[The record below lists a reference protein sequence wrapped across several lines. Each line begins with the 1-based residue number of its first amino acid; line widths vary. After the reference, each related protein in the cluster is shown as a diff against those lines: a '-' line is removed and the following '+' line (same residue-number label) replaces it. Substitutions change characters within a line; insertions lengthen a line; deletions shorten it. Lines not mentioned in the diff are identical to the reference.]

1 MVWLQKLFTKTEDN
15 INTSSEQSGEKD
27 WVTVDPNLFG
37 NCKIFFST
45 NQSIDL
51 YELEELCDSVGWAR
65 RPLRKVK
72 KALEN
77 SYLVASIWES
87 RGAKSYLVGFARA
100 TSDHSFNAT
109 IWDVVIH
116 PRFQS
121 KGLGKAFMRY
131 IINKLRAN
139 DISNVTLFA
148 DPQVVEFYS
157 RLGFIPDPE
166 GIKGMFWYPD

>member
-1 MVWLQKLFTKTEDN
+1 MVWLQKLFTKTDN
-15 INTSSEQSGEKD
+15 DNNGFSEQSGDKD
-27 WVTVDPNLFG
+27 WVKVDPQLFG
-37 NCKIFFST
+37 NSKIYFST
-45 NQSIDL
+45 NQAIDI

-65 RPLRKVK
+65 RPLRKVR

-77 SYLVASIWES
+77 SYLVASIWELK
-87 RGAKSYLVGFARA
+87 GAKSYLIGFARA

-121 KGLGKAFMRY
+121 KGLGKAFMKY
-131 IINKLRAN
+131 IINKLRSN

-148 DPQVVEFYS
+148 DPQVVDFYR

-166 GIKGMFWYPD
+166 GIKGMFWYP

>member
-1 MVWLQKLFTKTEDN
+1 MVWLQKLFTKTENNNLSDKVD
-15 INTSSEQSGEKD
+15 GRD
-27 WVTVDPNLFG
+27 WVKLDPAIFG
-37 NCKIFFST
+37 RCKLFFST
-45 NQSIDL
+45 TEQIDL

-72 KALEN
+72 KALEH
-77 SYLVASIWES
+77 SYLVASVWEMK
-87 RGAKSYLVGFARA
+87 GTKPYLVGFARA
-100 TSDHSFNAT
+100 TSDQSFNAT

-116 PRFQS
+116 PRFQG

-131 IINKLRAN
+131 MINKLRKD

-148 DPQVVEFYS
+148 DPQVVEFYRS
-157 RLGFIPDPE
+157 LGFVPDPE

>member
-1 MVWLQKLFTKTEDN
+1 MVWLQKLFTKTETNYDRTN
-15 INTSSEQSGEKD
+15 KEYDRD
-27 WVTVDPNLFG
+27 WVTLDPNIFG
-37 NCKIFFST
+37 RSKIYFST
-45 NQSIDL
+45 SQDIDL

-65 RPLRKVK
+65 RPLRKVR

-77 SYLVASIWES
+77 SYLVASAWEI
-87 RGAKSYLVGFARA
+87 RGARTVLIGFARA

-116 PRFQS
+116 PRFQN
-121 KGLGKAFMRY
+121 KGLGKTFMKY
-131 IINKLRAN
+131 MIKKLRSD

-148 DPQVVEFYS
+148 DPQVVEFYR
-157 RLGFIPDPE
+157 RLGFVLDPE